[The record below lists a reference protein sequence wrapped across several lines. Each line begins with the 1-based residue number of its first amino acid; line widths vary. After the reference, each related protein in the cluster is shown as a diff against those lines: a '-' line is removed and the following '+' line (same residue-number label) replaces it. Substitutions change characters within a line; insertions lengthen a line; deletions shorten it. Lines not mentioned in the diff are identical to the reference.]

1 MITFKKEIILS
12 LSFRVNREFTDAANL
27 DGRILFATTLYQ
39 TLFLLKGEDALKVF
53 REKEKKKKRWQ
64 VLKNTEPRIGGH

>member
-53 REKEKKKKRWQ
+53 REKEKKKKR
-64 VLKNTEPRIGGH
+64 

>member
-1 MITFKKEIILS
+1 MS
-12 LSFRVNREFTDAANL
+12 LSFRVKREFTDVANL

-53 REKEKKKKRWQ
+53 REKERKKMTSIKKYRAEDWGPLSS
-64 VLKNTEPRIGGH
+64 VYSLS